1 MVNDTSDCGTRL
13 GYEDFDPKRIVRS
26 SPVQCPVHLCTM
38 ELAYVAYHKR
48 EIPWCRK
55 HGIRL
60 HSGTFVYWNGPGL
73 QNESLLRNFIVR
85 PDLVRTIALDSGV
98 KAESYRLGYEMSE
111 DALSWNVFVSLA
123 TAGKLRDAAEVLTGR
138 SVSAEPSL
146 YLWGE
151 RVDVKHGERTIYEP
165 LLRVR
170 KSLEDGIEHFLTE
183 PDIILV
189 AEGEMVISIEA
200 KFGSGNPLAYDSAT
214 QAGKRPTSRADLLA
228 RYLGDK
234 TSALTKHIVRPEYMG
249 SILHS
254 QLFRNIVFASEMAR
268 EVPWHVVNLVS
279 STQRGTKNSVRY
291 SFADP
296 EADVRSYLHADWQ
309 HCFTA
314 GTWETLHAEV
324 ISGCTDLAELDRYL
338 QTKSAHYIRA
348 FDLDVAPQS
357 ANTSPNLAQHGTTD

>member
-1 MVNDTSDCGTRL
+1 MVDDTSDCGARF
-13 GYEDFDPKRIVRS
+13 GYEDFDPNRVGQSR
-26 SPVQCPVHLCTM
+26 PVQCPVHECTM
-38 ELAYVAYHKR
+38 ELVYIAYRKR

-123 TAGKLRDAAEVLTGR
+123 MAGKLRDAAEVLTGR

-170 KSLEDGIEHFLTE
+170 KSLEDGVERFATE

-214 QAGKRPTSRADLLA
+214 QAGKKPTSRADLLA
-228 RYLGDK
+228 RYVGNE
-234 TSALTKHIVRPEYMG
+234 TSALTKHIVRPEYMRPT
-249 SILHS
+249 LHS
-254 QLFRNIVFASEMAR
+254 QLFRNIVFASEMAG
-268 EVPWHVVNLVS
+268 EMPWHVVNLVS

-296 EADVRSYLHADWQ
+296 EGDVRGYLHPNWQ

-314 GTWETLHAEV
+314 RTWETLHAQV
-324 ISGCTDLAELDRYL
+324 ISACTDLAELDRYL

-348 FDLDVAPQS
+348 FDMDMTPKS
-357 ANTSPNLAQHGTTD
+357 ANMSQKQAQH